1 MNSFLQSKAMAK
13 ALRQSLA
20 ERNIELSHSACLEL
34 VSRQFGFSDWNVLS
48 AQVAAIQARQQ
59 PLAMPDGWFPAA
71 FADTKRYRIGLDET
85 APGCALIECLADRN
99 TDLGKER
106 FACMMQSIDA
116 QQYRG
121 KKLKL
126 TAVLRSEDA
135 GCGTIW
141 LRVDGIE
148 NRSVRPDGYEVRS
161 IRFDN
166 MTSRK
171 ENGPISG
178 TTGWTSRSIVL
189 DVPIEASSIH
199 YGFFLRG
206 YGKVWAKHFKIEV
219 VSEAAPVTAV
229 SRATSEQRPLPIQPS
244 NLDFTATAT

>member
-1 MNSFLQSKAMAK
+1 MAK
-13 ALRQSLA
+13 ALRLSLA

-34 VSRQFGFSDWNVLS
+34 VAQQFGFTDWNVLS
-48 AQVAAIQARQQ
+48 ARIEAIKARQL
-59 PLAMPDGWFPAA
+59 PLPLPDGWFPTG
-71 FADTKRYRIGLDET
+71 FTDTKRYRIGLDET
-85 APGCALIECLADRN
+85 APGCALIECIADRN

-121 KKLKL
+121 TKLKL
-126 TAVLRSEDA
+126 TATLRSEDA

-148 NRSVRPDGYEVRS
+148 QGSIRPDGFVSKS

-171 ENGPISG
+171 DNGPISG
-178 TTGWTSRSIVL
+178 TTGWTSRAIVL
-189 DVPIEASSIH
+189 DVPAEAGSIH

-206 YGKVWAKHFKIEV
+206 HGKVWARNFKIEK
-219 VSEAAPVTAV
+219 VSEAASIPEVVMT
-229 SRATSEQRPLPIQPS
+229 TSEQGLLPIQPI
-244 NLDFTATAT
+244 NLDFTHKAP